1 MMMMMTPLVFMVLL
15 AAVLVMRPSCGRHA
29 AEAFESLPGS
39 GGLVGD
45 PEFIVDAVARH
56 PPSMPGD
63 LLQVALF
70 GGPSGGVAF
79 LHFGRD
85 PARRWIGMHSNI
97 MYFLSSAWWTAQ
109 LAPGASA
116 DAARTY
122 AVTVARPAAFETD
135 EAMMAAMQRYVGQFA

>member
-29 AEAFESLPGS
+29 ELFESLPGS

-70 GGPSGGVAF
+70 GSPGGGFAL

-97 MYFLSSAWWTAQ
+97 MYFLSSKWWTAQ
-109 LAPGASA
+109 LAPGATA

-122 AVTVARPAAFETD
+122 TVTVAPPAAFETD